1 MSGGQYTPGTEGQ
14 PVQRGNGTPPADRS
28 DKTVQKERRQRDST
42 PASPAGTPTGE
53 ARVSRTGAIWTA
65 VVAAL
70 LLLILLIIFI
80 LQNQNPVLVSFLGL
94 EGTVPLGVALFIAA
108 GAGGVLVAV
117 AGGARILQLRLN
129 AHRLR
134 ATQRK

>member
-1 MSGGQYTPGTEGQ
+1 MSDKQYMPGTEGQ
-14 PVQRGNGTPPADRS
+14 PEQSANGTAPIDRS
-28 DKTVQKERRQRDST
+28 GRAVPKNGQGDSP
-42 PASPAGTPTGE
+42 PASPAGTPPREPRPT
-53 ARVSRTGAIWTA
+53 RTGAIWTA

-108 GAGGVLVAV
+108 VAGGVLVAI
-117 AGGARILQLRLN
+117 AGGARILRLRLN
-129 AHRLR
+129 AHRMR
-134 ATQRK
+134 ATQQK